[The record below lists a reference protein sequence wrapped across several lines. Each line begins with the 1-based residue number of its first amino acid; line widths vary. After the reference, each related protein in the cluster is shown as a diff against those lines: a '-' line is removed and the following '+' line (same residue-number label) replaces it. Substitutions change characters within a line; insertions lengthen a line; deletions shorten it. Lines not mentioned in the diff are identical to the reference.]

1 MKRDSAWFMLCLS
14 SELVEV
20 EAESE
25 LTNLDLL
32 LQWVQLAVV
41 AAR

>member
-1 MKRDSAWFMLCLS
+1 MFMLCLS

-20 EAESE
+20 KAESE

-41 AAR
+41 VAR